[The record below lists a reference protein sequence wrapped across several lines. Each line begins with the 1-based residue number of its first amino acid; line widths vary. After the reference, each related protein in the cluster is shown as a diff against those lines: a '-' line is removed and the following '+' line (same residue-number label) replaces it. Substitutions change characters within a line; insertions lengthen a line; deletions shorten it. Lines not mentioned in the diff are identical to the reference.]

1 MAPLPATKDLRRH
14 YDRIAPVRERHLA
27 RHAGFHREKARF
39 LGALVPP
46 GARVL
51 EIGCGLGDVLAAC
64 RPSFGVGVDF
74 SAAALRLAARRHPGL
89 RFVAAAAALPAL
101 RGTFDF
107 VILDEI
113 LGEVVDIQAFLEALH
128 PNLHARSRV
137 IVTWYSKLWQPAWLL
152 WEKLGWKLPQ
162 PRPNW
167 LRERDVAN
175 LLELADCEVVSTRRR
190 ILLPLGLPLLAPL
203 ANRALVNLPG
213 LGRLA
218 LMGVAIARPRRAPPV
233 NPTVTVAVP
242 CRNER
247 GTIAD
252 VFRRV
257 PGLGAGIELIFCDGH
272 SIDGTLDEILAQ
284 QKLHPG
290 RRVIAFPQGEG
301 RGKGDA
307 VRKIFARAT
316 GDILVILD
324 ADLTVPPEELPKFVR
339 CLAEGRAEFV
349 NGSRLI
355 YPMEK
360 EAMQHLNHLANWFFG
375 VLFSWLIGQPV
386 RDTLCGTKA
395 LWREDYER
403 LARGRAH
410 FGDFDPFGDFDLLFG
425 AARLHL
431 RIRDLP
437 VRYRARTY
445 GETNISRF
453 RHGWLLLKMSLVALR
468 KLKMN

>member
-1 MAPLPATKDLRRH
+1 MPSLPAPPPSRRH
-14 YDRIAPVRERHLA
+14 DARLADARAHFLA

-39 LGALVPP
+39 LGALIPP

-51 EIGCGLGDVLAAC
+51 EIGCGLGDALAAC
-64 RPSFGVGVDF
+64 RPAFGVGVDL
-74 SAAALRLAARRHPGL
+74 SPATLRLAARRHPEL
-89 RFVAAAAALPAL
+89 RFAAAEAAMPAL
-101 RGTFDF
+101 KGAFDF
-107 VILDEI
+107 VILDGL
-113 LGEVVDIQAFLEALH
+113 LGELVDIQAFLETLR
-128 PNLHARSRV
+128 PNLHPRSRL
-137 IVTWYSKLWQPAWLL
+137 ILTWYSKLWQPAWLL

-175 LLELADCEVVSTRRR
+175 FLELADFEIISTRRR

-203 ANRALVNLPG
+203 ANRVLVHLPA
-213 LGRLA
+213 LGRLSM
-218 LMGVAIARPRRAPPV
+218 MGVALARPRPVPRAA
-233 NPTVTVAVP
+233 PTVTVAVP

-247 GTIAD
+247 GTIAEI
-252 VFRRV
+252 FRRL
-257 PGLGAGIELIFCDGH
+257 PDLGAGVEIIFCDGN
-272 SIDGTLDEILAQ
+272 STDDTLGEIRTQ
-284 QKLHPG
+284 QKLHPT
-290 RRVIAFPQGEG
+290 RRAVAFSQGEG

-307 VRKIFARAT
+307 VRQIFARAT
-316 GDILVILD
+316 GDVLLILD

-339 CLAEGRAEFV
+339 GLVEGRADFM

-375 VLFSWLIGQPV
+375 VLFTWLIDQPV
-386 RDTLCGTKA
+386 RDTLCGAKA

-403 LARGRAH
+403 IVRGRAH

-453 RHGWLLLKMSLVALR
+453 RHGWLLLKMSLIALR
-468 KLKMN
+468 KLKMH